1 MLSCREL
8 TEIVTDYAE
17 GRMSFWRRL
26 EVQLHLGMCHPCRAY
41 LRQMRLAA
49 QTVGQL
55 PPEPMPPDVKA
66 ELLKRFA
73 ALSAAGDA
81 QSEAPAPGEPE
92 KTPPTG

>member
-26 EVQLHLGMCHPCRAY
+26 EVQIHLGMCHPCRAY

-49 QTVGQL
+49 TTVGQL

-73 ALSAAGDA
+73 AMKAA
-81 QSEAPAPGEPE
+81 
-92 KTPPTG
+92 PPTGDESLPPPG

>member
-41 LRQMRLAA
+41 LRQMRLTA

-73 ALSAAGDA
+73 ALSAAGDG
-81 QSEAPAPGEPE
+81 QSEAAAPGDPE
-92 KTPPTG
+92 KSPPTG

>member
-26 EVQLHLGMCHPCRAY
+26 EVQLHLGMCQACRAY

-66 ELLKRFA
+66 ELLTRFA
-73 ALSAAGDA
+73 ALSAADA
-81 QSEAPAPGEPE
+81 A
-92 KTPPTG
+92 PPTSAPPETQTNRTPES